1 MKKYK
6 MLLIPSVYVLAVVV
20 MVLVTTMLISGIK
33 SFVNSGNSF
42 NYTLSDVF
50 DGDVVPVMRENNEAI
65 VRPYVSNN
73 VKVGKYFYDYEADKT
88 KQKESLIL
96 YENTYLQNTGVD
108 YISDELFDVVSILDG
123 EVIGIEENDIYGNVL
138 TIKHNDNLITTYSN
152 IDGILVNVGYK
163 VSQGEII
170 AKSSSSKL
178 DSTIKSTLHFEVE
191 YKGELIDPENL
202 YTLKVSDLEQ

>member
-6 MLLIPSVYVLAVVV
+6 MLLIPSIYVLAVVV

-50 DGDVVPVMRENNEAI
+50 DEDVVPVMGKNTESI

-73 VKVGKYFYDYEADKT
+73 VKVGKYFYDYEADKI

-108 YISDELFDVVSILDG
+108 YISDEIFDVVSILDG
-123 EVIGIEENDIYGNVL
+123 EVIGIEKNDIYGNVL

-152 IDGILVNVGYK
+152 IDGILVNIGYK

-178 DSTIKSTLHFEVE
+178 DSNLKSTLHFEVE

-202 YTLKVSDLEQ
+202 YTLKVSDLDQ